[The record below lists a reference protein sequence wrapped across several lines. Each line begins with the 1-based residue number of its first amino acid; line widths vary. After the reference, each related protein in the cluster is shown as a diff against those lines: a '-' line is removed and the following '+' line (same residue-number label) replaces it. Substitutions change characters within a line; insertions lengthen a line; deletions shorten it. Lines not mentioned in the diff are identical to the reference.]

1 MNRDHIYLRELYFAI
16 MAPIE
21 FVDSVE
27 FLIDKLHYLIEE
39 GKTEEAEI
47 IASQIRQIETT

>member
-1 MNRDHIYLRELYFAI
+1 

-27 FLIDKLHYLIEE
+27 YLIDKLHYFIEE
-39 GKTEEAEI
+39 GKTEEAETV
-47 IASQIRQIETT
+47 AKQIRELEEA

>member
-47 IASQIRQIETT
+47 VAAQIRQIETT

>member
-1 MNRDHIYLRELYFAI
+1 MNRDHIYLRELYFAL

-47 IASQIRQIETT
+47 VASQIRQIETT

>member
-1 MNRDHIYLRELYFAI
+1 MP
-16 MAPIE
+16 PIE

-27 FLIDKLHYLIEE
+27 FLIDKLHYLIDE

-47 IASQIRQIETT
+47 IASQIREYETT